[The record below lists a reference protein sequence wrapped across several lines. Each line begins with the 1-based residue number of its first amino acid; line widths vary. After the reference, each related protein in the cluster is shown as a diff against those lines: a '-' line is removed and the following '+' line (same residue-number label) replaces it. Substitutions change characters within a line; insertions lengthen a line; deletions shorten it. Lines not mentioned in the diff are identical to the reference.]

1 MSDAIFYRG
10 SCSLIS
16 FGAIEDSFRRCINN
30 PRYRVVIY
38 VSTSSARYDTMLYI
52 KTEFSRPFESWIL
65 QMTNS
70 HSESAIY
77 FKNGSSIKIVKADD
91 FRRGYIAHY
100 SLLDDELSDEVIRT
114 LVLPKMIDYHP
125 YTDFINDNLFDAE
138 ENNELD
144 EFINSFKINKNT

>member
-1 MSDAIFYRG
+1 MRDEYIYRG
-10 SCSLIS
+10 TCSLIKFESIEES
-16 FGAIEDSFRRCINN
+16 FKRCINN
-30 PRYRVVIY
+30 PSYRVVIY
-38 VSTSSARYDTMLYI
+38 VSTSSARYDTMLCI
-52 KTEFSRPFESWIL
+52 TEFSRPFESWIL

-77 FKNGSSIKIVKADD
+77 FKNGSSIKIVKAGD
-91 FRRGYIAHY
+91 FCRGYIAHY

-114 LVLPKMIDYHP
+114 LVLPKMIDYNP